1 MRILQTQ
8 RFRPRYQAFAHVISS
23 PEKPQTNAIPA
34 MLIEENARFQFF
46 LSTDQYG
53 GALSVRYGVCSDK
66 VFRLRGKVILL
77 PTAPPKR
84 ENLRKVSVELSIA
97 DNHLRSF
104 WPADNCG
111 PGAEIG

>member
-1 MRILQTQ
+1 LQTQ

-23 PEKPQTNAIPA
+23 PEKSQTYAKPA
-34 MLIEENARFQFF
+34 MLIEENARFQF
-46 LSTDQYG
+46 LISTNQYR
-53 GALSVRYGVCSDK
+53 GALSVRHGVCGYK

-104 WPADNCG
+104 WAADECG
-111 PGAEIG
+111 SGSGAGNG